1 MYNGDSRLDIDQP
14 FASRGELATYVRASN
29 LSRGFVCKVTRSSKG
44 RFEYTSPFFGC
55 RCCCCLRDPSS
66 LLCCL
71 IRVRCKMDGCPG
83 IVSAYPQA
91 GALGAFKISRAT
103 TPHTCM
109 SNNYAVRVPAA
120 QAKELLAPVRDLMG
134 DAKAS
139 AIVKHIRT
147 VHGGQLGI
155 RTVPAE
161 LRSLLISACRPY
173 HRWRRRSE

>member
-1 MYNGDSRLDIDQP
+1 MSEHPISLVDSSVRSPAAPRIDLSTHRLFLVVAAVAVYEI
-14 FASRGELATYVRASN
+14 G
-29 LSRGFVCKVTRSSKG
+29 
-44 RFEYTSPFFGC
+44 
-55 RCCCCLRDPSS
+55 DPSS

-71 IRVRCKMDGCPG
+71 IRVRCKVDGCPG

-109 SNNYAVRVPAA
+109 SNNHAVRVPAA

-134 DAKAS
+134 EAKAS